1 MTKVLDFIEKA
12 LMVIVGLLMIIMVA
26 VVFMQVVLRYGFKAS
41 TTWADEI
48 ARYCMIWTVFLACPV
63 GYRRHC
69 HIKVD
74 VLTRKFTPG
83 FRRIMEFLM
92 YLLQVVFLGVLL
104 AASRQYLAKIGRQLS
119 QTLKVDMRLVFL
131 GVVIGAV
138 LMIVFILEAMYKDCV
153 LVWAGKK
160 GKET

>member
-1 MTKVLDFIEKA
+1 MTKVLDFIERA
-12 LMVIVGLLMIIMVA
+12 LMLVVGLLMIAMVA
-26 VVFMQVVLRYGFKAS
+26 VIFMQVVLRYGFKAS

-83 FRRIMEFLM
+83 FRRVMEFLM
-92 YLLQVVFLGVLL
+92 YLLQIVFLGILL
-104 AASRQYLAKIGRQLS
+104 KASHQYILKIGRQLS
-119 QTLKVDMRLVFL
+119 QTLKVDMRLVFMA
-131 GVVIGAV
+131 VVIGAV
-138 LMIVFILEAMYKDCV
+138 LMIVFILEAMYKDCM
-153 LVWAGKK
+153 LVWLGKS
-160 GKET
+160 GKEA